1 VHHRLKAILRL
12 TPLATCLLPFFLGGC
27 GETDGYKPSAILLPA
42 HIRRIAVR
50 PIVNKT
56 QYFGLEEKLRL
67 RIEEEFIRDGRLPY
81 VNREEESDGIVSAE
95 IVRYI
100 REPITYDDNHV
111 VQEYKLWVII
121 NLTFIEKAA
130 NAVLWEEPRMEQE
143 YRYFVETQP
152 GGVTEEEA
160 RELLWELFARDIV
173 KRTIEGF
180 GSVSGASER
189 EVRENPIP
197 TTDPAVPAVST
208 PSAGE
213 VKPAHPATLPERTAP
228 PSPY

>member
-1 VHHRLKAILRL
+1 MSGLLKRFSWGFACAGALL
-12 TPLATCLLPFFLGGC
+12 LAGC
-27 GETDGYKPSAILLPA
+27 GETEGYKPSTMLLPS
-42 HIRRIAVR
+42 HIRRMAVR

-67 RIEEEFIRDGRLPY
+67 RIEEEFIRDGRIPY
-81 VNREEESDGIVSAE
+81 VNNETEADGVVTSE

-100 REPITYDDNHV
+100 REPISYDDNHV
-111 VQEYKLWVII
+111 VQEYKLWVIL
-121 NLTFIEKAA
+121 NLRFIDLAA
-130 NAVLWEEPRMEQE
+130 NTVLWEEPRMEQE

-152 GGVTEEEA
+152 GGVTEDEA

-197 TTDPAVPAVST
+197 TTDPAVPAVDT
-208 PSAGE
+208 PASGGA
-213 VKPAHPATLPERTAP
+213 KQAPPANTPERTAP